1 MGESG
6 PGYVSIR
13 GALCIVSAVRVQMD
27 RGVAVSCSGQGIL
40 KQIKIRLEYGFE
52 RWLTDKIKKRD
63 IDKGL
68 GFGMNQSLEVGI
80 A

>member
-1 MGESG
+1 
-6 PGYVSIR
+6 
-13 GALCIVSAVRVQMD
+13 MD
-27 RGVAVSCSGQGIL
+27 KGVALSCSGQGIL
-40 KQIKIRLEYGFE
+40 KKIKIRLEYGFE

-68 GFGMNQSLEVGI
+68 WFGMNQSLEVGI